1 MAWNS
6 RVVWS
11 EGMFLRPQH
20 FQQQDRFMQF
30 FAHARALPLE
40 GFFWGFRELRLDAD
54 ALALGRVAVASAQG
68 ILPDGTPFHVP
79 ANGAAPE
86 PLDIVPTDKDQIVY
100 LSVPLARE
108 QAEAVTFND
117 DRQSLARE
125 RVREST
131 VPDINSIGGE
141 PALLQLGELRLRI
154 QRSSE
159 LTDATIGLKLARI
172 LERRQDNQVVIDRM
186 FIPPILASGLHDVLG
201 NFNKE
206 LLGLLHQRGEALAAR
221 FSHPGKG
228 GISELSDFLMLELVN
243 RWEPVVRHWN
253 SVPTLHPERLFSGM
267 LQLAGDL
274 CTHTR
279 SNRRPGVYPEYD
291 HNDLTSCFQP
301 LMADLRLSLSMV
313 LEQGVIP
320 IELQDRSHG
329 VRVAV
334 MPSPDLVRTAAFVLA
349 VSAAIPPEVVR
360 ARFPTQVKIGPVEK
374 LRDLV
379 NLHLPGV
386 GLRPLPVAPRQL
398 PYNAG
403 YNYFEVDTTHE
414 LWKQLDRSG
423 GMGMHIAGDF
433 PELKLELWAIR
444 R

>member
-1 MAWNS
+1 MAWS
-6 RVVWS
+6 SKVVWS

-20 FQQQDRFMQF
+20 FQQQERFFEF
-30 FAHARALPLE
+30 FAHARALPME

-54 ALALGRVAVASAQG
+54 ALALGRVAIASAQG

-86 PLDIVPTDKDQIVY
+86 PLEIAPADKDQLVF
-100 LSVPLARE
+100 LSIPLARQ
-108 QAEAVTFND
+108 QAEAVTFGD
-117 DRQSLARE
+117 DSRSLARY
-125 RVREST
+125 RVSESD
-131 VPDINSIGGE
+131 VPDVNSSGGE
-141 PALLQLGELRLRI
+141 PALVQLGEMRLRLLR
-154 QRSSE
+154 QSE
-159 LTDATIGLKLARI
+159 MTDASIGLKVAHVV
-172 LERRQDNQVVIDRM
+172 ERRPDNQVVLDRA

-201 NFNKE
+201 NFTRE
-206 LLGLLHQRGEALAAR
+206 LEGLLHQRGEALAAR
-221 FSHPGKG
+221 VAHPGKG
-228 GISELSDFLMLELVN
+228 GISEVGDFLMLELVN
-243 RWEPVVRHWN
+243 RWEPVVRHWT
-253 SVPTLHPERLFSGM
+253 SVPTLHPERLFAGM

-279 SNRRPGVYPEYD
+279 PNRRPGNYPAYD
-291 HNDLTSCFQP
+291 HDNLALCFAP
-301 LMADLRLSLSMV
+301 LMADLRTSLSMV

-329 VRVAV
+329 VRVAI
-334 MPSPDLVRTAAFVLA
+334 MPSPDLVRTASFVLA
-349 VSAAIPPEVVR
+349 VSAAVPPEVVR
-360 ARFPTQVKIGPVEK
+360 ARFPAQVKIGPVEK

-403 YNYFEVDTTHE
+403 YNYFELDTTHE

-423 GMGMHIAGDF
+423 GMGMHIAGEF
-433 PELKLELWAIR
+433 PELALEFWAIR
-444 R
+444 K

>member
-6 RVVWS
+6 KVVWS

-30 FAHARALPLE
+30 FAHARALPME

-54 ALALGRVAVASAQG
+54 ALALGRVAIASAQG

-86 PLDIVPTDKDQIVY
+86 PLDIQPTDKDQIVY
-100 LSVPLARE
+100 LTAPLARE

-117 DRQSLARE
+117 DRQSLARY
-125 RVREST
+125 RVRESD
-131 VPDINSIGGE
+131 VPDINSTGGE
-141 PALLQLGELRLRI
+141 PALIQLGEMRLRM
-154 QRSSE
+154 QRASE
-159 LTDATIGLKLARI
+159 LTDASIGLKVARI
-172 LERRQDNQVVIDRM
+172 VERRPDNQVVIDRT
-186 FIPPILASGLHDVLG
+186 FIPPILAAGLHDVLQ
-201 NFNKE
+201 NFTKE

-228 GISELSDFLMLELVN
+228 GISEVGDFLMLELVN
-243 RWEPVVRHWN
+243 RWEPVVRHW
-253 SVPTLHPERLFSGM
+253 STVPTLHPERLFSGM

-279 SNRRPGVYPEYD
+279 SSRRPGTYPDYD
-291 HNDLTSCFQP
+291 HDNLTLCFLP
-301 LMADLRLSLSMV
+301 LMADLRTSLSMV
-313 LEQGVIP
+313 LEQGAIP

-329 VRVAV
+329 VRVAI
-334 MPSPDLVRTAAFVLA
+334 MPSADLVRTAAFVLA

-360 ARFPTQVKIGPVEK
+360 ARFPAQVKIGPVEK

-403 YNYFEVDTTHE
+403 YNYFELDTTHE

-423 GMGMHIAGDF
+423 GMAMHIAGDF
-433 PELKLELWAIR
+433 PDLKLEFWAIR

>member
-1 MAWNS
+1 MAWS
-6 RVVWS
+6 SKVVWS

-20 FQQQDRFMQF
+20 FQQQERFVEF
-30 FAHARALPLE
+30 FAHARALPME
-40 GFFWGFRELRLDAD
+40 GFFWGFRELALDVD
-54 ALALGRVAVASAQG
+54 ALALGRIAIASAQG

-79 ANGAAPE
+79 AHGAAPE
-86 PLDIVPTDKDQIVY
+86 PLDVGAADKDQLVY
-100 LSVPLARE
+100 LSLPLARQ
-108 QAEAVTFND
+108 QAEAVTFAD
-117 DRQSLARE
+117 DAQSLARY
-125 RVREST
+125 RVREAE
-131 VPDINSIGGE
+131 VPDVNSIGGE
-141 PALLQLGELRLRI
+141 PAVVQLGEMRLRI
-154 QRSSE
+154 QRASE
-159 LTDATIGLKLARI
+159 LTDAAIGLKLARVV
-172 LERRQDNQVVIDRM
+172 ERRPDNQVVLDRT
-186 FIPPILASGLHDVLG
+186 FIPPILASGLHEVLR
-201 NFNKE
+201 NFTQE
-206 LLGLLHQRGEALAAR
+206 LQGLLHQRGEALAAR
-221 FSHPGKG
+221 LAQPGKG
-228 GISELSDFLMLELVN
+228 GISEVGDFLMLELVN
-243 RWEPVVRHWN
+243 RWEPVVRHWTT
-253 SVPTLHPERLFSGM
+253 VPTLHPERLFAGM

-279 SNRRPGVYPEYD
+279 STRRPSVYPAYD
-291 HNDLTSCFQP
+291 HDDLGGCFQP
-301 LMADLRLSLSMV
+301 LMADLRTSLSMV

-349 VSAAIPPEVVR
+349 VSAAVPPEVVR
-360 ARFPTQVKIGPVEK
+360 ARFPAQVKIGPVEK

-403 YNYFEVDTTHE
+403 YNYFELDTTHD

-423 GMGMHIAGDF
+423 GMGMHIAGEF
-433 PELKLELWAIR
+433 PELKLEFWAIR

>member
-1 MAWNS
+1 MAWS
-6 RVVWS
+6 SKVVWS

-20 FQQQDRFMQF
+20 FQQQERFFEF
-30 FAHARALPLE
+30 FAHARALPME
-40 GFFWGFRELRLDAD
+40 GFFWGFRELRLDVD
-54 ALALGRVAVASAQG
+54 ALALGRIAIASAQG

-86 PLDIVPTDKDQIVY
+86 PLDVLPTDKDQLVY
-100 LSVPLARE
+100 LSIPLARQ
-108 QAEAVTFND
+108 QAEAVTFED
-117 DRQSLARE
+117 DARSLARY
-125 RVREST
+125 RVRESE
-131 VPDINSIGGE
+131 VPDVNSVGGE
-141 PALLQLGELRLRI
+141 PAVVQLGEMRLRI
-154 QRSSE
+154 QRASE
-159 LTDATIGLKLARI
+159 LTDASIGLKLARVV
-172 LERRQDNQVVIDRM
+172 ERRPDNQVVVDRA
-186 FIPPILASGLHDVLG
+186 FIPPILASGLHDVLQ
-201 NFNKE
+201 NFTKE

-221 FSHPGKG
+221 FSQPGKG
-228 GISELSDFLMLELVN
+228 GISEVSDFLMLELVN
-243 RWEPVVRHWN
+243 RWEPVVRHW
-253 SVPTLHPERLFSGM
+253 STVPTLHPERLFAGM

-279 SNRRPGVYPEYD
+279 AGRRPGVYPEYD
-291 HNDLTSCFQP
+291 HDDLARCFQP
-301 LMADLRLSLSMV
+301 LMADLRTSLSMV
-313 LEQGVIP
+313 LEQGAIP

-329 VRVAV
+329 VRVAI
-334 MPSPDLVRTAAFVLA
+334 MPSVDLVRTAAFVLA
-349 VSAAIPPEVVR
+349 VSAAVPPEVVR

-403 YNYFEVDTTHE
+403 YNYFELDTAHD

-423 GMGMHIAGDF
+423 GMGMHIAGEF
-433 PELKLELWAIR
+433 PELKLEFWAIR

>member
-1 MAWNS
+1 MAWS
-6 RVVWS
+6 SKVVWS

-20 FQQQDRFMQF
+20 FQQQERFIEF
-30 FAHARALPLE
+30 FAHARALPME
-40 GFFWGFRELRLDAD
+40 GFFWGFRELALDVD
-54 ALALGRVAVASAQG
+54 ALALGRIAIASAQG

-79 ANGAAPE
+79 AHGAAPE
-86 PLDIVPTDKDQIVY
+86 PLDVTAADKDQLVY
-100 LSVPLARE
+100 LSIPLARQ
-108 QAEAVTFND
+108 QAEAVTFTD
-117 DRQSLARE
+117 DGQSLARY
-125 RVREST
+125 RVREAE
-131 VPDINSIGGE
+131 VPDVNSIGGE
-141 PALLQLGELRLRI
+141 PAVVQLGEMRLRI
-154 QRSSE
+154 QRASD
-159 LTDATIGLKLARI
+159 LTDASIGLKLARVV
-172 LERRQDNQVVIDRM
+172 ERRPDNQVVLDRA
-186 FIPPILASGLHDVLG
+186 FIPPILASGLHEVLR
-201 NFNKE
+201 NFNQE
-206 LLGLLHQRGEALAAR
+206 LLGLLHQRGEALAGRLA
-221 FSHPGKG
+221 HPGKG
-228 GISELSDFLMLELVN
+228 GISEVGDFLMLELVN
-243 RWEPVVRHWN
+243 RWEPVVRHWTT
-253 SVPTLHPERLFSGM
+253 VPTLHPERLFAGM

-279 SNRRPGVYPEYD
+279 STRRPGTYPAYD
-291 HNDLTSCFQP
+291 HDDLGACFQP
-301 LMADLRLSLSMV
+301 LMADLRTSLSMV

-349 VSAAIPPEVVR
+349 VSAAVPPEVVR
-360 ARFPTQVKIGPVEK
+360 ARFPAQVKIGPVEK

-403 YNYFEVDTTHE
+403 YNYFELDTTHD

-423 GMGMHIAGDF
+423 GMGMHIAGEF
-433 PELKLELWAIR
+433 PELKLEFWAIR

>member
-1 MAWNS
+1 MAWS
-6 RVVWS
+6 SKVVWS

-20 FQQQDRFMQF
+20 FQQQERFF
-30 FAHARALPLE
+30 EFVAHARALAME

-54 ALALGRVAVASAQG
+54 ALALGRIAIASAQG

-79 ANGAAPE
+79 AHGSAPE
-86 PLDIVPTDKDQIVY
+86 PLDVATTDKDQLVY
-100 LSVPLARE
+100 LSIPLARQ
-108 QAEAVTFND
+108 QAEAVTFED
-117 DRQSLARE
+117 DARSLARY
-125 RVREST
+125 RVREAE
-131 VPDINSIGGE
+131 VPDVNSVGGE
-141 PALLQLGELRLRI
+141 PALVQLGEMRLRI
-154 QRSSE
+154 LRQSE
-159 LTDATIGLKLARI
+159 MTDASIGLKLARVV
-172 LERRQDNQVVIDRM
+172 ERRPDNQVVLDRA

-201 NFNKE
+201 NFVRE

-221 FSHPGKG
+221 LSHPGKG
-228 GISELSDFLMLELVN
+228 GISEVGDFLMLELVN
-243 RWEPVVRHWN
+243 RWEPVVRHW
-253 SVPTLHPERLFSGM
+253 STVPTLHPERLFAGM

-279 SNRRPGVYPEYD
+279 PNRRPGNYPDYD
-291 HNDLTSCFQP
+291 HDNLSACFQP
-301 LMADLRLSLSMV
+301 LMADLRTSLSMV

-329 VRVAV
+329 VRVAI
-334 MPSPDLVRTAAFVLA
+334 MPSADLVRTAAFVLA
-349 VSAAIPPEVVR
+349 VSAAVPPEVVR
-360 ARFPTQVKIGPVEK
+360 ARFPAQVKIGPVEK

-403 YNYFEVDTTHE
+403 YNYFELDTTHE

-423 GMGMHIAGDF
+423 GMGMHIAGEF
-433 PELKLELWAIR
+433 PELALEFWAIR

>member
-1 MAWNS
+1 MAWS
-6 RVVWS
+6 SKVVWS

-20 FQQQDRFMQF
+20 FQQQDRFIEF
-30 FAHARALPLE
+30 FAHARALPME

-54 ALALGRVAVASAQG
+54 ALALGRIAIAAAQG

-79 ANGAAPE
+79 AHGAAPE
-86 PLDIVPTDKDQIVY
+86 PLDVLPTDKDQLVC
-100 LSVPLARE
+100 LSIPLSRQ
-108 QAEAVTFND
+108 QAEAVTFD
-117 DRQSLARE
+117 DDPRSLARY
-125 RVREST
+125 RVRESE
-131 VPDINSIGGE
+131 VPDVNSMGGE
-141 PALLQLGELRLRI
+141 PATVQVGEMRLRI
-154 QRSSE
+154 QRAAD
-159 LTDATIGLKLARI
+159 LTDASIGLKLARVV
-172 LERRQDNQVVIDRM
+172 ERRADNQVVIDAG
-186 FIPPILASGLHDVLG
+186 FIPPILASGLHEVLDK
-201 NFNKE
+201 FTRE

-228 GISELSDFLMLELVN
+228 GISEVGDFLMLELVN
-243 RWEPVVRHWN
+243 RWEPVVRHW
-253 SVPTLHPERLFSGM
+253 STVPTLHPERLFAGM

-279 SNRRPGVYPEYD
+279 ATRRPGAYPPYD
-291 HNDLTSCFQP
+291 HDNLAQCFQP

-313 LEQGVIP
+313 LEQGAIP

-334 MPSPDLVRTAAFVLA
+334 MPSVDLIHTAAFVLA
-349 VSAAIPPEVVR
+349 VSAAVPPEVVR
-360 ARFPTQVKIGPVEK
+360 ARFPAQVKIGPVEK

-403 YNYFEVDTTHE
+403 YNYFELDTTQD

-423 GMGMHIAGDF
+423 GMGMHIAGEF
-433 PELKLELWAIR
+433 PELKLEFWAIR

>member
-1 MAWNS
+1 M
-6 RVVWS
+6 
-11 EGMFLRPQH
+11 
-20 FQQQDRFMQF
+20 
-30 FAHARALPLE
+30 E

-54 ALALGRVAVASAQG
+54 ALALGRIAIASAQG

-86 PLDIVPTDKDQIVY
+86 PLDVLPTDKDQVVF
-100 LSVPLARE
+100 LSLPLARQ
-108 QAEAVTFND
+108 QAEAVTFD
-117 DRQSLARE
+117 DEPHSLARK
-125 RVREST
+125 RGRESE
-131 VPDINSIGGE
+131 VPDVNSTGGE
-141 PALLQLGELRLRI
+141 PAIVQLGEMRLRI
-154 QRSSE
+154 QRAAE
-159 LTDATIGLKLARI
+159 LTDASIGLKLARVV
-172 LERRQDNQVVIDRM
+172 ERRPDNQVVIDRG
-186 FIPPILASGLHDVLG
+186 FIPPILASGLHDVLQ
-201 NFNKE
+201 NFTKE

-228 GISELSDFLMLELVN
+228 GISEVGDFLMLELVN
-243 RWEPVVRHWN
+243 RWEPVVRHW
-253 SVPTLHPERLFSGM
+253 STVPTLHPERLFSGM

-279 SNRRPGVYPEYD
+279 AGRRCATYPAYD
-291 HNDLTSCFQP
+291 HDNLTQCFQP
-301 LMADLRLSLSMV
+301 LMADLRTSLSMV
-313 LEQGVIP
+313 LEQGAIA
-320 IELQDRSHG
+320 IDLQDRSHG

-334 MPSPDLVRTAAFVLA
+334 MPSADLVRSAAFVLA
-349 VSAAIPPEVVR
+349 VSAAIPPEVLR
-360 ARFPTQVKIGPVEK
+360 ARFPAQVKIGPVEK

-403 YNYFEVDTTHE
+403 YNYFELDTTHD

-423 GMGMHIAGDF
+423 GMGMHIAGEF
-433 PELKLELWAIR
+433 PELKLEFWAIR

>member
-1 MAWNS
+1 MAWS
-6 RVVWS
+6 SKVVWS

-20 FQQQDRFMQF
+20 FQQQERFF
-30 FAHARALPLE
+30 EFLAHARALPME
-40 GFFWGFRELRLDAD
+40 GFFWGFRELQLDAD
-54 ALALGRVAVASAQG
+54 ALALGRVALASAQG

-79 ANGAAPE
+79 AHGAAPE
-86 PLDIVPTDKDQIVY
+86 PLDIDPADKDQLIY
-100 LSVPLARE
+100 LSIPLARQ
-108 QAEAVTFND
+108 QAEAVTFKD
-117 DRQSLARE
+117 DPQSLARY
-125 RVREST
+125 RVHESE
-131 VPDINSIGGE
+131 VPDVNSTGGE
-141 PALLQLGELRLRI
+141 PAIVQFGEMRLRI
-154 QRSSE
+154 QRASE
-159 LTDATIGLKLARI
+159 LTDASIGLKVARI
-172 LERRQDNQVVIDRM
+172 VERRPDNQVVIDRN
-186 FIPPILASGLHDVLG
+186 FIPPILAAGLHDLLH
-201 NFNKE
+201 NFTRE

-221 FSHPGKG
+221 VSHTGKG
-228 GISELSDFLMLELVN
+228 GISEVGDFLMLELVN
-243 RWEPVVRHWN
+243 RWEPVVHHW
-253 SVPTLHPERLFSGM
+253 STVPTLHPERLFSGM

-279 SNRRPGVYPEYD
+279 AGRRPGTYPDYD
-291 HNDLTSCFQP
+291 HDNLSACFLP
-301 LMADLRLSLSMV
+301 LMADLRTSLSMV
-313 LEQGVIP
+313 LEQGAIP

-334 MPSPDLVRTAAFVLA
+334 MPSVDLIRSAAFVLA
-349 VSAAIPPEVVR
+349 VSAAVPPEVVR
-360 ARFPTQVKIGPVEK
+360 ARFPAQVKIGPVEK

-403 YNYFEVDTTHE
+403 YNYFELDTAHE

-433 PELKLELWAIR
+433 PDLKLEFWAIR

>member
-1 MAWNS
+1 MAWS
-6 RVVWS
+6 SKVVWS

-20 FQQQDRFMQF
+20 FQQQDRFIEF
-30 FAHARALPLE
+30 FAHARALPME

-54 ALALGRVAVASAQG
+54 ALALGRIAIAAAQG

-79 ANGAAPE
+79 AHGAAPE
-86 PLDIVPTDKDQIVY
+86 PLDVLPTDKDQLVC
-100 LSVPLARE
+100 LSIPLSRQ
-108 QAEAVTFND
+108 QAEAVTFD
-117 DRQSLARE
+117 DDPRSLARY
-125 RVREST
+125 RVRESE
-131 VPDINSIGGE
+131 VPDVNSMGGE
-141 PALLQLGELRLRI
+141 PATVQVGEMRLRI
-154 QRSSE
+154 QRAAD
-159 LTDATIGLKLARI
+159 LTDASIRLKLARVV
-172 LERRQDNQVVIDRM
+172 ERRADNQVVIDAG
-186 FIPPILASGLHDVLG
+186 FIPPILASGLHEVLDK
-201 NFNKE
+201 FTRE

-228 GISELSDFLMLELVN
+228 GISEVGDFLMLELVN
-243 RWEPVVRHWN
+243 RWEPVVRHW
-253 SVPTLHPERLFSGM
+253 STVPTLHPERLFAGM

-279 SNRRPGVYPEYD
+279 ATRRPGAYPPYD
-291 HNDLTSCFQP
+291 HDNLAQCFQP

-313 LEQGVIP
+313 LEQGAIP

-334 MPSPDLVRTAAFVLA
+334 MPSVDLIHTAAFVLA
-349 VSAAIPPEVVR
+349 VSAAVPPEVVR
-360 ARFPTQVKIGPVEK
+360 ARFPAQVKIGPVEK

-403 YNYFEVDTTHE
+403 YNYFELDTTQD

-423 GMGMHIAGDF
+423 GMGMHIAGEF
-433 PELKLELWAIR
+433 PELKLEFWAIR

>member
-1 MAWNS
+1 MAWS
-6 RVVWS
+6 SKVVWS

-20 FQQQDRFMQF
+20 FQQQERFF
-30 FAHARALPLE
+30 EFLAHARALPVE
-40 GFFWGFRELRLDAD
+40 AFFWGFRELRLDAD
-54 ALALGRVAVASAQG
+54 ALALGRIAIASAQG

-79 ANGAAPE
+79 AHGAAPE
-86 PLDIVPTDKDQIVY
+86 PLEVVPTDKDQLVY
-100 LSVPLARE
+100 LSIPLARE
-108 QAEAVTFND
+108 QAEAVSFTD
-117 DRQSLARE
+117 DPRSLARFRVSE
-125 RVREST
+125 RE
-131 VPDINSIGGE
+131 VPDVNSVGGE
-141 PALLQLGELRLRI
+141 PAIVQLGELRLRLVR
-154 QRSSE
+154 QTE
-159 LTDATIGLKLARI
+159 MTDASIGIKLARI
-172 LERRQDNQVVIDRM
+172 VERRPDNQVVLDRA
-186 FIPPILASGLHDVLG
+186 FIPPIVASGLHDVLA
-201 NFNKE
+201 NFTRE

-228 GISELSDFLMLELVN
+228 GISEVGDFLLLELVN
-243 RWEPVVRHWN
+243 RWEPVVHHW
-253 SVPTLHPERLFSGM
+253 STLPTLHPERLFAGM

-279 SNRRPGVYPEYD
+279 PNRRPGNYPDYD
-291 HNDLTSCFQP
+291 HDDLALCFAP
-301 LMADLRLSLSMV
+301 LMADLRTSLSMV

-329 VRVAV
+329 VRVAI
-334 MPSPDLVRTAAFVLA
+334 MPSPDLVRTASFVLA
-349 VSAAIPPEVVR
+349 VSAAVPPEVVR
-360 ARFPTQVKIGPVEK
+360 ARFPAQVKIGPVEK

-403 YNYFEVDTTHE
+403 YNYFELDTTHE

-423 GMGMHIAGDF
+423 GMGMHIAGEF
-433 PELKLELWAIR
+433 PELVLEFWAIR

>member
-1 MAWNS
+1 MAWS
-6 RVVWS
+6 SKVVWS

-20 FQQQDRFMQF
+20 FQQQERFIEF
-30 FAHARALPLE
+30 FAHARALPME
-40 GFFWGFRELRLDAD
+40 GFFWGFRELALDVD
-54 ALALGRVAVASAQG
+54 ALALGRIAIASAQG

-79 ANGAAPE
+79 AHGAAPE
-86 PLDIVPTDKDQIVY
+86 PLDVTAADKDQLVY
-100 LSVPLARE
+100 LSIPLARQ
-108 QAEAVTFND
+108 QAEAVTFTD
-117 DRQSLARE
+117 DGQSLARY
-125 RVREST
+125 RVREAE

-141 PALLQLGELRLRI
+141 PAVVQLGEMRLRI
-154 QRSSE
+154 QRAAD
-159 LTDATIGLKLARI
+159 LTDASIGLKLARVI
-172 LERRQDNQVVIDRM
+172 ERRPDNQVVLDRA
-186 FIPPILASGLHDVLG
+186 FIPPILASGLHEVLR
-201 NFNKE
+201 NFNQE

-221 FSHPGKG
+221 LAHPGKG
-228 GISELSDFLMLELVN
+228 GISEVGDFLMLELVN
-243 RWEPVVRHWN
+243 RWEPVVRHWTT
-253 SVPTLHPERLFSGM
+253 VPTLHPERLFAGM

-279 SNRRPGVYPEYD
+279 STRRPSTYPPYD
-291 HNDLTSCFQP
+291 HDDLGACFQP
-301 LMADLRLSLSMV
+301 LMADLRTSLSMV

-349 VSAAIPPEVVR
+349 VSAAVPPEVVR
-360 ARFPTQVKIGPVEK
+360 ARFPAQVKIGPVEK

-403 YNYFEVDTTHE
+403 YNYFELDTTHD

-423 GMGMHIAGDF
+423 GMGMHIAGEF
-433 PELKLELWAIR
+433 PELKLEFWAIR

>member
-1 MAWNS
+1 MAWS
-6 RVVWS
+6 SKVVWS

-20 FQQQDRFMQF
+20 FQQQDRFVEF
-30 FAHARALPLE
+30 VAHARALPME

-54 ALALGRVAVASAQG
+54 ALALGRIAIAAAQG

-79 ANGAAPE
+79 AHGAAPE
-86 PLDIVPTDKDQIVY
+86 PLDVLPTDKDQLVY
-100 LSVPLARE
+100 LSIPLSRQ
-108 QAEAVTFND
+108 QAEAVTFD
-117 DRQSLARE
+117 DDPRSLARY
-125 RVREST
+125 RVRESE
-131 VPDINSIGGE
+131 VPDVNSMGGE
-141 PALLQLGELRLRI
+141 PAIVQVAEMRLRI
-154 QRSSE
+154 QRAPD
-159 LTDATIGLKLARI
+159 LTDASIGLKLARVM
-172 LERRQDNQVVIDRM
+172 ERRADNQVVIDAG
-186 FIPPILASGLHDVLG
+186 FIPPILAAGLHEVLEK
-201 NFNKE
+201 FTRE

-228 GISELSDFLMLELVN
+228 GISEVGDFLMLELVN
-243 RWEPVVRHWN
+243 RWEPVVRHW
-253 SVPTLHPERLFSGM
+253 STVPTLHPERLFAGM

-279 SNRRPGVYPEYD
+279 ATRRPGTYPPYD
-291 HNDLTSCFQP
+291 HDNLAQCFQP
-301 LMADLRLSLSMV
+301 LMADLRMSLSMV
-313 LEQGVIP
+313 LEQGAIP

-334 MPSPDLVRTAAFVLA
+334 MPSVDLIRSAAFVLA
-349 VSAAIPPEVVR
+349 VSAAVPPEVVR
-360 ARFPTQVKIGPVEK
+360 ARFPAQVKIGPVEK

-403 YNYFEVDTTHE
+403 YNYFELDTTQE

-423 GMGMHIAGDF
+423 GMGMHIAGEF
-433 PELKLELWAIR
+433 PELKLEFWAIR

>member
-1 MAWNS
+1 MAWS
-6 RVVWS
+6 SKVVWS

-20 FQQQDRFMQF
+20 FQQQDRFIEF
-30 FAHARALPLE
+30 FAHARALPME

-54 ALALGRVAVASAQG
+54 ALALGRIAIAAAQG

-79 ANGAAPE
+79 AHGAAPE
-86 PLDIVPTDKDQIVY
+86 PLDVLPTDKDQLVC
-100 LSVPLARE
+100 LSIPLSRQ
-108 QAEAVTFND
+108 QAEAVTFD
-117 DRQSLARE
+117 DDPRSLARY
-125 RVREST
+125 RVRESD
-131 VPDINSIGGE
+131 VPDVNSMGGE
-141 PALLQLGELRLRI
+141 PATVQVGEMRLRI
-154 QRSSE
+154 QRAAD
-159 LTDATIGLKLARI
+159 LTDASIGLKLARVV
-172 LERRQDNQVVIDRM
+172 ERRADNQVVIDAG
-186 FIPPILASGLHDVLG
+186 FIPPILASGLHEVLDK
-201 NFNKE
+201 FTRE

-228 GISELSDFLMLELVN
+228 GISEVGDFLMLELVN
-243 RWEPVVRHWN
+243 RWEPVVRHW
-253 SVPTLHPERLFSGM
+253 STVPTLHPERLFAGM

-279 SNRRPGVYPEYD
+279 ATRRPGAYPPYD
-291 HNDLTSCFQP
+291 HDNLAQCFQP

-313 LEQGVIP
+313 LEQGAIP

-334 MPSPDLVRTAAFVLA
+334 MPSVDLIHTAAFVLA
-349 VSAAIPPEVVR
+349 VSAAVPPEVVR
-360 ARFPTQVKIGPVEK
+360 ARFPAQVKIGPVEK

-403 YNYFEVDTTHE
+403 YNYFELDTTQD

-423 GMGMHIAGDF
+423 GMGMHIAGEF
-433 PELKLELWAIR
+433 PELKLEFWAIR